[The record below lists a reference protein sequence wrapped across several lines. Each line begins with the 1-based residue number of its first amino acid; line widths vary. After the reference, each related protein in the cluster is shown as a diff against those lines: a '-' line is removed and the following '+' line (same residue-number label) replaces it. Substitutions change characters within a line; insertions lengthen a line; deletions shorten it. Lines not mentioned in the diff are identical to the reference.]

1 MITWKDF
8 EVLITHLLT
17 ALRKWCLRWS
27 SAGREKQQEA
37 EEEPEQLELV
47 WPKLLDLLDGASWDA
62 VFPPDP
68 VSELLN
74 YSPTIFFSFETGTFF
89 FEPWL
94 VSAEGL
100 LKSVN

>member
-1 MITWKDF
+1 M
-8 EVLITHLLT
+8 
-17 ALRKWCLRWS
+17 
-27 SAGREKQQEA
+27 
-37 EEEPEQLELV
+37 
-47 WPKLLDLLDGASWDA
+47 DLLDGASWDA